1 MIPEAADRT
10 LREFEKRTR
19 SPAAIQK
26 AARLLDKLVGR
37 GFDAQ
42 LVEEIQRLR
51 LPPAVT
57 YAAQHSPYYR
67 DLFDR
72 LGMDPSDIQT
82 PEDLRKLPFTTG
94 DEVQQWR
101 QFLCV
106 PQEEVAAVFA
116 TAGTTGEPKL
126 VAYTLREM
134 QMLTNLSAV
143 AIRVAHPGPLTALI
157 ALPMRHGLWMGWATA
172 QRSVERAGGLPL
184 PVGAGDPQE
193 TLQWMKR
200 IEPNVLMS
208 SPSYLTVLTRQ
219 AQAQGYRPKLDKIL
233 VGGETLYEG
242 QRTRFA
248 EYWDA
253 QVFDTY
259 GATEIGG
266 GQTIVLPE
274 CGGAFHL
281 NDLHLITEIVDPET
295 GEPAE
300 AGELVF
306 TTLTREAMPLLRYR
320 SGDRACWTQCD
331 CWLPTRAIQL
341 QGRVDDM
348 FTAGDMN
355 LYGRVIAKAIGQ
367 IPGTSGHVELV
378 LDKVDMTDRLAV
390 RVEGNGVEE
399 TEIRTAL
406 FDAYPQI
413 ERNMDNG
420 NLTLEIETGVELSDQ
435 IKALR
440 IKDRRSD
447 QQ

>member
-1 MIPEAADRT
+1 MISEAVERT

-37 GFDAQ
+37 GFDAD
-42 LVEEIQRLR
+42 LIDGIQRLR
-51 LPPAVT
+51 LPHAVA
-57 YAAQHSPYYR
+57 YIAQHSPFYR

-72 LGMDPSDIQT
+72 LGMDPSEIQI
-82 PEDLRKLPFTTG
+82 PEDLRKLPFTTE
-94 DEVQQWR
+94 DEVQRWQ

-106 PQEEVAAVFA
+106 PHEEVGAVFA

-126 VAYTLREM
+126 VPYTLREM

-143 AIRVAHPGPLTALI
+143 AIRVAYPGPLIALI

-172 QRSVERAGGLPL
+172 QRIVERAGGLPL

-193 TLQWMKR
+193 TLQWMR
-200 IEPNVLMS
+200 RLEPNVLMS

-219 AQAQGYRPKLDKIL
+219 AQARGYRPKLDKIL
-233 VGGETLYEG
+233 VGGEMLYDA
-242 QRTRFA
+242 QRDRFV

-253 QVFDTY
+253 QVFDSY

-274 CGGAFHL
+274 CDGAFHL
-281 NDLHLITEIVDPET
+281 NDLHLITEIVHPET

-300 AGELVF
+300 EGELVF

-320 SGDRACWTQCD
+320 SGDRARWTECD
-331 CWLPTRAIQL
+331 CWLPARAIRL

-355 LYGRVIAKAIGQ
+355 LYGRVMTKAIGQ
-367 IPGTSGHVELV
+367 IPGTSGHLELV
-378 LDKVDMTDRLAV
+378 LDKVDLTDRLVV
-390 RVEGNGVEE
+390 RVEGNRVEE
-399 TEIRTAL
+399 SEVRQAL
-406 FDAYPQI
+406 FDAYPKMR
-413 ERNMDNG
+413 RNTDNG
-420 NLTLEIETGVELSDQ
+420 NLILEIETSVDLSDQ

-440 IKDRRSD
+440 ITDRRPV

>member
-1 MIPEAADRT
+1 MISEAVERT

-37 GFDAQ
+37 GFDAD
-42 LVEEIQRLR
+42 LIDGIQRLR
-51 LPPAVT
+51 LPHAVV
-57 YAAQHSPYYR
+57 YIAQHSTFYR

-72 LGMDPSDIQT
+72 LGMDPSEIQT

-94 DEVQQWR
+94 DEVQQWQ

-106 PQEEVAAVFA
+106 PHEEVGAVFA

-126 VAYTLREM
+126 VSYTHGEM

-157 ALPMRHGLWMGWATA
+157 ALPMSHGLWMGWATA
-172 QRSVERAGGLPL
+172 QRIVERAGGLPL
-184 PVGAGDPQE
+184 PVGADDPKE

-200 IEPNVLMS
+200 LEPNVLMS

-233 VGGETLYEG
+233 VGGETLYEA
-242 QRTRFA
+242 QRARFV

-253 QVFDTY
+253 QVFDSY

-281 NDLHLITEIVDPET
+281 NDLHLITEIVDPDT

-300 AGELVF
+300 EGELVF

-320 SGDRACWTQCD
+320 SGDRAGWTECD
-331 CWLPTRAIQL
+331 CWLPARAIQL

-355 LYGRVIAKAIGQ
+355 LYGRVMAKAISQ
-367 IPGTSGHVELV
+367 IPGASGHLELL
-378 LDKVDMTDRLAV
+378 LDKVELADRLLV
-390 RVEGNGVEE
+390 RVEGNRMKKAKV
-399 TEIRTAL
+399 RQAL
-406 FDAYPQI
+406 FDAYPKLG
-413 ERNMDNG
+413 RNTDNG
-420 NLTLEIETGVELSDQ
+420 NLILEIETGVDLSDQ

-440 IKDRRSD
+440 IKDKRPV
-447 QQ
+447 QP